1 MSERGGLLFL
11 RAATS
16 VHAGAGPSVGAV
28 DLPLQRERHTGWPMI
43 QASGVKGA
51 LRDLHRQHLVA
62 KKEANGQGEADDHEE
77 VQRIYGSRHTEKPG
91 ALAVSDARLLALPVR
106 SAAGVFAWATCPAAV
121 GRLAEDLALAGLET
135 ETPLE
140 FRDAPEGG
148 VAWVPD
154 PAATPFAAVTEGRVR
169 PALFEELALR
179 LEASE
184 ATGKLAEWMATRLF
198 GLESGKPAGFFDPR
212 RRLVAVDD
220 DAFTLF
226 AWTAMEIAT
235 RVALDPASKTVAQGP
250 FVEELLPPETLLY
263 SPLLDL
269 ESRPG
274 AASGGASSLLDEVA
288 AALGTAKHLLQ
299 VGGDET
305 IGKGWMR
312 ATLVRGKH

>member
-62 KKEANGQGEADDHEE
+62 TGKANSQGEADDHME
-77 VQRIYGSRHTEKPG
+77 VGRIYGSRRDAEKPG

-106 SAAGVFAWATCPAAV
+106 SAAGVFAWVTCPAAV
-121 GRLAEDLALAGLET
+121 GRLATDLALAGLET
-135 ETPLE
+135 PLP
-140 FRDAPEGG
+140 FRDAPEDG

-154 PAATPFAAVTEGRVR
+154 LNATPFAAVTEAGGVR
-169 PALFEELALR
+169 HALFEELALR
-179 LEASE
+179 LAASPE
-184 ATGKLAEWMATRLF
+184 TRDLAQWMATRLF
-198 GLESGKPAGFFDPR
+198 GLPVEPTSGFFDPR

-235 RVALDPASKTVAQGP
+235 RVALHPTRKTVAQGP

-269 ESRPG
+269 ESCPG

-288 AALGTAKHLLQ
+288 AALGTAKNLLQ

-305 IGKGWMR
+305 IGKGWTR
-312 ATLVRGKH
+312 ATLVREK